1 MMSALARQKLSRIEQ
16 AGLLARAGL
25 AVAAAR
31 MGGRPPEPF
40 LEGEE
45 ALQARIVKAAR
56 RRLKIA
62 PDDMSEAALRAIE
75 DALDAEMEAV
85 AEPVD
90 VEAALARA
98 AHFVGKPAPENTMT
112 REQRARPVQQPGR

>member
-1 MMSALARQKLSRIEQ
+1 MMTALARQKLSRIEQ

-31 MGGRPPEPF
+31 MGGRPPEPL

-62 PDDMSEAALRAIE
+62 PDDMSEAALRAVE

-98 AHFVGKPAPENTMT
+98 AHFVTKPAPGDTT
-112 REQRARPVQQPGR
+112 AREEPAMDLSAR